1 MRELARSFFSVSAK
15 SDPALKVAP
24 ASDVAPNLLLDDFGN
39 LVAGMARLLAGL
51 SAIPLFKDADIGLA
65 EWVALS
71 TLSQSDAVS
80 NNHLAKKLG
89 VTRQRAHQIVA
100 GFIKADLVSVR
111 TAADDSRK
119 NEITLT
125 PAGKARLDAVNVEIE
140 ALLGATLGARTHI
153 LPKMK
158 RYVSLLTRMTKN
170 ASEPQAPSNGVA
182 SQ

>member
-1 MRELARSFFSVSAK
+1 MPEMARNFFSVPAK
-15 SDPALKVAP
+15 ADPAP
-24 ASDVAPNLLLDDFGN
+24 EITTNLVLDDFGN

-71 TLSQSDAVS
+71 TLRQSDGVS

-100 GFIKADLVSVR
+100 GFIKADLISVR
-111 TAADDSRK
+111 ISPDDSRK

-125 PAGKARLDAVNVEIE
+125 PTGKARLDAVNVEMQ
-140 ALLGATLGARTHI
+140 ALLSATLSTRMHI
-153 LPKMK
+153 LPKMR
-158 RYVSLLTRMTKN
+158 RYVSLLTRMTKA
-170 ASEPQAPSNGVA
+170 ASDPKAPLNGGA